1 MKKIINILIILF
13 IVMLSKS
20 IALEN
25 KIILK
30 IENEIITTIDI
41 FNEINYLKFFNNEL
55 SQLSDQEIYQIA
67 IQSISKNKIKKIEI
81 LKNFNKVNLENE
93 DYLNS
98 VINEKLKN
106 LGFKELKN
114 FKEELT
120 KRKIDFND
128 LREKL
133 EIDIIW
139 NQIIYSKYN
148 DKIVIKEDELKKNLQ
163 NNKNYNQ
170 MINLKEII
178 FEARDGNEI
187 QSKYDLIKNDI
198 EKIGFESAAIK
209 YSSSNTAAN
218 GGDLGWINES
228 AINKEILNEL
238 KKISL
243 KSVTK
248 PIRISSGFLILQ
260 KYDEKKI
267 EENID
272 LEVELKKLIDYER
285 NQQFNNYSN
294 LYFNKVKKNLNIN
307 AP

>member
-1 MKKIINILIILF
+1 MKKIVNILIIIFF
-13 IVMLSKS
+13 IVLSKAM
-20 IALEN
+20 ALEN

-41 FNEINYLKFFNNEL
+41 FNEINYLKFFNKEL
-55 SQLSDQEIYQIA
+55 NQLSDQEIYQIA

-106 LGFKELKN
+106 LGFEELKN

-148 DKIVIKEDELKKNLQ
+148 DKIVIKEDELRKNLQ
-163 NNKNYNQ
+163 NKENYNQ

-178 FEARDGNEI
+178 FEARDSNEI
-187 QSKYDLIKNDI
+187 QSKYNLIKNDI
-198 EKIGFESAAIK
+198 EKIGFENAAIK

-218 GGDLGWINES
+218 GGNLGWVNES
-228 AINKEILNEL
+228 AINKKILNEL

-243 KSVTK
+243 KSFTK